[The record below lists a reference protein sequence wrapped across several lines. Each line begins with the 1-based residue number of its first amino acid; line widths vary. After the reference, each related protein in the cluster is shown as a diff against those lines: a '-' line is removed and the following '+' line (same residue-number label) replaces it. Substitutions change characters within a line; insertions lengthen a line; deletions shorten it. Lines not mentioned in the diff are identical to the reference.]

1 MPAETSAR
9 SPNPCPQCSG
19 SFIIPVDAG
28 SGMARAF
35 VACGCI
41 VMGGERVIAEA
52 FGIPYSGP
60 GAMPTP
66 RYGVW
71 KHKPHA
77 SVWTLRDRG
86 SPDGVTELATV
97 GDGAYGGCSIS
108 SHPHFVAIC
117 QDVAAFVAWLARG
130 GAS

>member
-1 MPAETSAR
+1 
-9 SPNPCPQCSG
+9 
-19 SFIIPVDAG
+19 
-28 SGMARAF
+28 MAC
-35 VACGCI
+35 VIVPCGCTI
-41 VMGGERVIAEA
+41 EGGAQAIAKA
-52 FGIPYSGP
+52 FGDVAPAP

-77 SVWTLRDRG
+77 SVWTLRDVG
-86 SPDGVTELATV
+86 ASDHVTELATV